1 MKVVKNKNI
10 DESRYTAITLGN
22 FDGIHLGH
30 RKLISSIKQYAEKYS
45 LKSIVFSF
53 FPHPKTFFNSEGF
66 QTIFSCYEK
75 ERIIEE
81 LGIDELVQ
89 FPFTKD
95 FANKEPE
102 DFADF
107 IFNNL
112 KCKVLVVG
120 EDYCFGKNRK
130 GDFNLLKEIGD
141 RKGAEV
147 IKILSVMDNGIRVSS
162 TRIRRC
168 IEERNFI
175 ETQRLLGSPYFILGK
190 VTEGRK
196 IGRKID
202 FPTANIVAPD
212 YKLLPDDGVYLT
224 KTIYNGNIYKSITN
238 IGKNPTVGGKKKTVE
253 TYIIGLSADLYGK
266 EIKVLFYGFI
276 RNEQKFVSVDE
287 LKNQISKDIECA
299 FKMF

>member
-75 ERIIEE
+75 ERIIEG
-81 LGIDELVQ
+81 LGIDELGQ